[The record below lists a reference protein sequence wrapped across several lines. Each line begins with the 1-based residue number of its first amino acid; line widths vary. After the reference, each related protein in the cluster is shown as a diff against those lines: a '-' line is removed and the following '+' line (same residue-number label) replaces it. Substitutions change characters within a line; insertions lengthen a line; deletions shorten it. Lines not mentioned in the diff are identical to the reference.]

1 MIGLLKCEYRK
12 TRRRYVFITA
22 LVITACEL
30 VFAFYGKYEG
40 FILENGWMS
49 FLYQLPLINSIF
61 FPVLSIV
68 VASRLCDIEHK
79 GQQLKLL
86 CTMTEKG
93 RLYDAK
99 LLYGLG
105 IVSLCLAV
113 TFGAEIIFGK
123 VMGFGGELP
132 VKLYLIY
139 MLFTAAPTFA
149 VYVFQH
155 TLSMLFK
162 NQAIPFFA
170 GIIGEFAGLFSMFL
184 PQLPALRKAIIWGYY
199 GVLQFVGLYGW
210 TKETRYENAYFE
222 IYDRD
227 WTFFAVLVVLTV
239 VMYLIGRKLFDMKE
253 V

>member
-162 NQAIPFFA
+162 NQAVSFFT
-170 GIIGEFAGLFSMFL
+170 GVIGTFAGLFSMFL
-184 PQLPALRKAIIWGYY
+184 PQLPLLRQLLPWGFY
-199 GVLQFVGLYGW
+199 GAMQFVGLFGW
-210 TKETRYENAYFE
+210 TKETRYADAYFE
-222 IYDRD
+222 IMPVEPYVYIIA
-227 WTFFAVLVVLTV
+227 AVYAILFYAVGK
-239 VMYLIGRKLFDMKE
+239 YLFCRKE
-253 V
+253 I